1 MKKVWVIAKHC
12 EGIIEKDEG
21 DNVLVKLVDG
31 TLFETRIKNVIDMDL
46 PIEEKSFGKYD
57 IILAEIN
64 KIHPNIIF
72 LISSFYTEKNSKSL
86 PWGKLSAEE
95 KVKFI
100 AEFLG
105 TPKNEFEE
113 IYRKAMINT
122 LLSR

>member
-64 KIHPNIIF
+64 KIHPNVMSLII
-72 LISSFYTEKNSKSL
+72 SFYIGKNSKSL
-86 PWGKLSAEE
+86 PWDKLSAEE
-95 KVKFI
+95 KLNSLRNF
-100 AEFLG
+100 
-105 TPKNEFEE
+105 
-113 IYRKAMINT
+113 
-122 LLSR
+122 